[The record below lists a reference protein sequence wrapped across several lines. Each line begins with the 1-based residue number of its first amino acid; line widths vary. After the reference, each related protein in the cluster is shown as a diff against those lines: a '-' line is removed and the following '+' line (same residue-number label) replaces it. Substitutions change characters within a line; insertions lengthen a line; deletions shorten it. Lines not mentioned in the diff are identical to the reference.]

1 MTTGLDTLAQRIFE
15 IEDDAAR
22 KALVKCVVS
31 LEKEL
36 ERMTMSGQHSQE
48 FLDGFSLAITVASEN
63 RNGR

>member
-1 MTTGLDTLAQRIFE
+1 MTTGLDGLAQRIFE

-22 KALVKCVVS
+22 KALVKNVAS

-48 FLDGFSLAITVASEN
+48 FLDGFNLAITVASEN